1 MFGVL
6 SAQQTKK
13 GRKQMEKEM
22 LVKEIERMLKKCNDA
37 EMIHL
42 IYILLLKADKKL
54 FTAESC
60 SGESSPID

>member
-1 MFGVL
+1 
-6 SAQQTKK
+6 
-13 GRKQMEKEM
+13 MEKEM
-22 LVKEIERMLKKCNDA
+22 LIKEIERMLKKCDDV